1 MASRPNLP
9 PEQPRR
15 FGGGSEEALGR
26 ESMVGPTGAGPEG
39 GREGVREKAQ
49 EMGEKA
55 KGMGEKAKQ
64 KASSA
69 IESGKEKLAGGV
81 DRLGTRL
88 EERARPME
96 EQGGLKGKVG
106 GAVHG
111 VGDALES
118 SAEYLR
124 THEVGTISDDIKT
137 QIREHPFASVGI
149 ALGTGFVLGRVF
161 GGGEE
166 EEEEEGDHERELERI
181 HALRMRGREERYNG
195 GFFSQMRGPL
205 GRAVAS
211 GATMLLARQV
221 RNRISGERRMHQR
234 PC

>member
-15 FGGGSEEALGR
+15 FGGGSEETLGR
-26 ESMVGPTGAGPEG
+26 ESMVGPTGAEHKG
-39 GREGVREKAQ
+39 GREG
-49 EMGEKA
+49 MGEEA
-55 KGMGEKAKQ
+55 KGMGEKAKH

-111 VGDALES
+111 VSDALES

-124 THEVGTISDDIKT
+124 THEVGTIGDDIKS

-166 EEEEEGDHERELERI
+166 EEEEEGDHEHERLE
-181 HALRMRGREERYNG
+181 ALMRMRGRELRRGNG
-195 GFFSQMRGPL
+195 FMSQMRGPL
-205 GRAVAS
+205 GRAVVS
-211 GATMLLARQV
+211 GATALLARQV
-221 RNRISGERRMHQR
+221 RNRIAGGRRMHQR

>member
-15 FGGGSEEALGR
+15 FGGRSEEETLGR
-26 ESMVGPTGAGPEG
+26 ESMVGPTGTRPEEG
-39 GREGVREKAQ
+39 GEGLREKAKHV
-49 EMGEKA
+49 GEKA
-55 KGMGEKAKQ
+55 MD

-96 EQGGLKGKVG
+96 EQGGLKGKIG

-111 VGDALES
+111 VGGALES

-124 THEVGTISDDIKT
+124 THEVSTIRDDIKS

-166 EEEEEGDHERELERI
+166 EEEEEREREREELE
-181 HALRMRGREERYNG
+181 ALRMKLRGREGRRGN
-195 GFFSQMRGPL
+195 GFFGQMRGSL
-205 GRAVAS
+205 GRAVTT
-211 GATMLLARQV
+211 GATARLARQV
-221 RNRISGERRMHQR
+221 RNRIAGGRTMQQR

>member
-1 MASRPNLP
+1 MATSPNLP
-9 PEQPRR
+9 PERPRR
-15 FGGGSEEALGR
+15 FGGRPEEALGR
-26 ESMVGPTGAGPEG
+26 ESMLGPTGPETE
-39 GREGVREKAQ
+39 REGEGMREKAQ

-55 KGMGEKAKQ
+55 KSMGERVKQ

-69 IESGKEKLAGGV
+69 IETGKDKVASGV
-81 DRLGTRL
+81 DRLGEGI

-96 EQGGLKGKVG
+96 EKGGLKGKVG

-124 THEVGTISDDIKT
+124 THEVSTIGDDLKT

-166 EEEEEGDHERELERI
+166 EEEEEDREAERFETRRLRELER
-181 HALRMRGREERYNG
+181 RGNG
-195 GFFSQMRGPL
+195 GLFQQMRGPL
-205 GRAVAS
+205 GRAIAT
-211 GATMLLARQV
+211 GATAMLARQV
-221 RNRISGERRMHQR
+221 RNRISGQARQR

>member
-166 EEEEEGDHERELERI
+166 EEEEEGDHEHERLE
-181 HALRMRGREERYNG
+181 ALLRTRGRELRRGNG
-195 GFFSQMRGPL
+195 FMSQMRGPL

-211 GATMLLARQV
+211 GATALLARQV
-221 RNRISGERRMHQR
+221 RNRIAGGRRMHQR